1 MLPPAARAL
10 LDHPEWEA
18 MMWRSCSPMTVAPG
32 DRASFRASLDLWDLG
47 TLGLRLFNAPRY
59 VALQTP
65 HEIYRAHRQR
75 LVLTIPLDGRCSF
88 SQFGRTVQ
96 LEAGDAAFHLTT
108 SPLEYVQAEEGAV
121 AILQLP
127 SNRIGLYVSCLE
139 DVCALRIAASDPV
152 LGAVLGSARAIP
164 NIHAI
169 ASERARDAFAESVV
183 ASLGA
188 LAAMLSESQENQSSV
203 IQRRRLNAVKSFI
216 DAELADNGL
225 NPDRIASAN
234 GISVRYL
241 HHLFQGD
248 GQSVTDWIRERRLDR
263 SRKGLES
270 ADLRALTVN
279 EIGLRS
285 GFNNDAHFRRAFK
298 SRFGVAPRDYRRQQ
312 LAEFE
317 DERVG

>member
-1 MLPPAARAL
+1 MLPSGARTL

-18 MMWRSCSPMTVAPG
+18 MMWQSCSPMTVAPG
-32 DRASFRASLDLWDLG
+32 DRAGFRASLNLWDLG
-47 TLGLRLFNAPRY
+47 TLGLRLFKAPRY
-59 VALQTP
+59 VAVQTP

-75 LVLTIPLDGRCSF
+75 LVLTIPLDARCSF

-96 LEAGDAAFHLTT
+96 LEAGQAAFHLTT
-108 SPLEYVQAEEGAV
+108 SPLEYVQVEEGAV
-121 AILQLP
+121 VILQVP
-127 SNRIGLYVSCLE
+127 SNRIGLYASCLE
-139 DVCALRIAASDPV
+139 DICAVRIEASDRI
-152 LGAVLGSARAIP
+152 LATVLGSARAIP
-164 NIHAI
+164 DIHAI
-169 ASERARDAFAESVV
+169 PSARAKDAFAEGVV

-188 LAAMLSESQENQSSV
+188 LAALLSEAQENQSSV
-203 IQRRRLNAVKSFI
+203 IKRRRLNAVKSFI
-216 DAELADNGL
+216 DAQLADSGL

-248 GQSVTDWIRERRLDR
+248 GQSVTEWIRERRLDQ

-298 SRFGVAPRDYRRQQ
+298 SRYGVAPRDYRRQQ
-312 LAEFE
+312 WPEIE
-317 DERVG
+317 DARA